1 MAFNM
6 HNMMKQAQE
15 MQRRMEELQAEMAQQ
30 EVEGAAGGGMVR
42 VVLTCKG
49 EARRVTIDPSVL
61 GEREILED
69 LVKAA
74 INNARTAADE
84 TLARKTRELMESL
97 GLPAGSLPF

>member
-15 MQRRMEELQAEMAQQ
+15 MQARMEALQAEMAER
-30 EVEGAAGGGMVR
+30 EVEGVSGGGVVR

-61 GEREILED
+61 SDKEIVED

-74 INNARTAADE
+74 INNARAAADQ
-84 TLARKTRELMESL
+84 TLAEKTKSLMESL
-97 GLPAGSLPF
+97 GLPAGGLPF

>member
-15 MQRRMEELQAEMAQQ
+15 MQARMEELQAKMAER
-30 EVEGAAGGGMVR
+30 EVEGVSGGGMVR

-49 EARRVTIDPSVL
+49 EARKVTIDPSVL
-61 GEREILED
+61 PDKEIVED

-74 INNARTAADE
+74 INNARVAADQ
-84 TLARKTRELMESL
+84 TLAGETKALMESL
-97 GLPAGSLPF
+97 GLPAGALPF